1 MSGSKISDKMR
12 KFKFI
17 VVLYIYIFMSLVA
30 GAQENTFFSPDE
42 IKKESKNYFEH
53 STSFIDTIK
62 CKGIELR
69 NEKLIFYIDTDKKQI
84 QLDLRP
90 IPLNATNRDF
100 TYTSADTSIISV
112 DENGLITSMNKG
124 GKTKIKIECDG
135 AFDEFDVE
143 VIKAVEGVKLSRTDM
158 LFYIDQYTS
167 APLKAEV
174 LPSDATNKKVHY
186 KSSDTAVAYVDE
198 NGVVSPVGTGSAR
211 VIATTDDGGFTA
223 ECTIYVK
230 IASPPYKALFITN
243 APDSMRVG
251 EQYTLNT
258 YTYPQNLGNLI
269 WQSSNESVISV
280 NSGQMSA
287 LSEGMSMISV
297 STNDGYEDYFNIVVY
312 GENEQISPKIISQS
326 VEERLSSIQMPVS
339 YSKSRYTLEEAI
351 SRQMNVSPTTFTT
364 NAKKA
369 TRDEV
374 VKYLDTKNLNTEYGR
389 YQFLDLK
396 SINGISEDRLN
407 KYLSDKGI
415 LRGKAKVFIDAAKSS
430 GISEIYL
437 AVHSVHESGNGTS
450 ELACGVMHNGKKVYN
465 LFGIGAYDDN
475 PVGGGAEYAYKE
487 DWTSIDKAIY
497 GAARWIS
504 KNYINS
510 GQNTLYKMRWNPS
523 KPGTNQYATD
533 VAWAQK
539 QVSVLKS
546 LVEGVNGDKSFDISL
561 YRGDSEMIIKY
572 E

>member
-1 MSGSKISDKMR
+1 MR
-12 KFKFI
+12 RLKSIIVFI
-17 VVLYIYIFMSLVA
+17 ICVFISLVA
-30 GAQENTFFSPDE
+30 SAKENTFFSPDDIE
-42 IKKESKNYFEH
+42 KEYKNYFEH
-53 STSFIDTIK
+53 STSFTDIIK
-62 CKGIELR
+62 CRGIELK
-69 NEKLIFYIDTDKKQI
+69 NEKLVFYIDGDKKQI
-84 QLDLRP
+84 QLNVRT

-100 TYTSADTSIISV
+100 TYISADTSIISV

-124 GKTKIKIECDG
+124 GKTKIKVECDG

-143 VIKAVEGVKLSRTDM
+143 VIKAAEGVKLSRQDM
-158 LFYIDQYTS
+158 LFYIDQYAS

-174 LPSDATNKKVHY
+174 LPSDATNKKVHW

-198 NGVVSPVGTGSAR
+198 NGVVSPVGTGSAK
-211 VIATTDDGGFTA
+211 VIATTDDGGFKA

-230 IASPPYKALFITN
+230 IANPPYKALFITN
-243 APDSMRVG
+243 APDCMRVG
-251 EQYTLNT
+251 EKYNLKT
-258 YTYPQNLGNLI
+258 YTYPQNSENLI
-269 WQSSNESVISV
+269 WQSSNESVVSIH
-280 NSGQMSA
+280 NGQMSA

-297 STNDGYEDYFNIVVY
+297 STGDGREDYFNIVVY
-312 GENEQISPKIISQS
+312 AENEQISPKIISQS
-326 VEERLSSIQMPVS
+326 VEERLSSVQMPVS
-339 YSKSRYTLEEAI
+339 YSKSRYTLDEAI
-351 SRQMNVSPTTFTT
+351 SMQMNVSPTTFTS

-374 VKYLDTKNLNTEYGR
+374 VKYMDTKNLNTEYGR
-389 YQFLDLK
+389 YQFLDLRNT
-396 SINGISEDRLN
+396 NGISEDRLN

-415 LRGKAKVFIDAAKSS
+415 LKGKANVFIDASRTS

-450 ELACGVMHNGKKVYN
+450 ELALGVMHKGKKVYN
-465 LFGIGAYDDN
+465 LFGIGAYDED
-475 PVGGGAEYAYKE
+475 PVGGGAEYAYNE
-487 DWTSIDKAIY
+487 GWTSIDKAIY

-504 KNYINS
+504 KHYINS

-539 QVSVLKS
+539 QASVLKS
-546 LVEGVNGDKSFDISL
+546 LVEGVDGDKSFDMSL
-561 YRGDSEMIIKY
+561 YKGDGEMIIRY